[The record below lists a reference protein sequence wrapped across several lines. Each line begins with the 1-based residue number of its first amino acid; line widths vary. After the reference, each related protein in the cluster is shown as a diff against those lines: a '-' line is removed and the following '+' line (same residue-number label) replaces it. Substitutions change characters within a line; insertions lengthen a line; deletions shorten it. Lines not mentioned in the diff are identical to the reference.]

1 MHRSC
6 KINLRFT
13 RGCIES
19 NGDLCERV
27 VEIADSVDRRPGV
40 EILADSTTQSGLVE
54 DERLRSQI
62 VDRVGSC
69 QGQRWRLEME
79 NTDRRS
85 SRRASTTGAEIGDRD
100 WRLEIAAGGGRGQMG
115 DWRSEIGD
123 VRCE

>member
-1 MHRSC
+1 M
-6 KINLRFT
+6 
-13 RGCIES
+13 
-19 NGDLCERV
+19 
-27 VEIADSVDRRPGV
+27 

-115 DWRSEIGD
+115 DWRLEIGD

>member
-1 MHRSC
+1 M
-6 KINLRFT
+6 
-13 RGCIES
+13 
-19 NGDLCERV
+19 
-27 VEIADSVDRRPGV
+27 

-85 SRRASTTGAEIGDRD
+85 SRRASTAGAEIGDRD
-100 WRLEIAAGGGRGQMG
+100 WRLEIAAGGGKGSNG
-115 DWRSEIGD
+115 RSEIGD
-123 VRCE
+123 RRCAV